1 MDNLTIEYIDEGERM
16 TENNRNFFIQQQEKL
31 DKEKELIKQKE
42 ENLAIQYAKS
52 LISLAEQ
59 NLKVEKPKIKGTV
72 LDRKRMEKIDSRIV
86 INDMKQLSNYL
97 VEKEEKALCETLL
110 KEKKRNEELKLRA
123 EESLKSKLQSDSCY
137 CSYSEDFIYKD
148 GFVTGATEMQ
158 KEIDLKE
165 KRIREL
171 ENEINLLKGDFY
183 NRG

>member
-110 KEKKRNEELKLRA
+110 KEKKTYLLYA
-123 EESLKSKLQSDSCY
+123 
-137 CSYSEDFIYKD
+137 
-148 GFVTGATEMQ
+148 GFL
-158 KEIDLKE
+158 DL
-165 KRIREL
+165 
-171 ENEINLLKGDFY
+171 LLI
-183 NRG
+183 